1 MILVVMAAGMGSRF
15 GGSKQTTVFGPSGE
29 FIVDYSIY
37 DAIKAGFSKVVFII
51 KEDNY
56 EEFKNTIGKRVE
68 KSIKVEYVF
77 QKLSDIPAGF
87 NVPENRVKP
96 WGTGHALLSCRN
108 LVDDNFAIINADD
121 FYGRESFITLANYLR
136 NVDKNCKDYSMVA
149 YTLENTLSKNG
160 SVSRGIC
167 EVNNNKLINII
178 ERTNILCKDNKL
190 VYIEEDKE
198 YEINKNSKVSVNLWG
213 FTPMIFEDASRY
225 FIDFFK
231 ENESLEKKEFYLP
244 TIVKKSIDEDLC
256 NVEVLETSSKFNGVT
271 YKEDKEQLQKYISSL
286 IEEGIYPSNLWD

>member
-1 MILVVMAAGMGSRF
+1 MAAGMGSRF